1 MSPFPTSGEI
11 FQYLKSIEG
20 DAAEFGSVNTVI
32 SATRT
37 GFNTDGAGFMMML
50 SGAGLAAEG
59 RTALVLGAGGAGRST
74 AAVLKR
80 AGAKVFLYRKRKE
93 LLEDVCRELG
103 VEPPPRFFPASCLS
117 TARGWACTRARAF
130 RRLKESR

>member
-1 MSPFPTSGEI
+1 MKKLKLGLLGRDVSGSESERMHRFILSAQGVACDYENVSAGAEEFVPAVKRLLRETDGFNVTIPYKREI

-59 RTALVLGAGGAGRST
+59 RTALVLGAGGAGRSM
-74 AAVLKR
+74 
-80 AGAKVFLYRKRKE
+80 
-93 LLEDVCRELG
+93 
-103 VEPPPRFFPASCLS
+103 PPC
-117 TARGWACTRARAF
+117 
-130 RRLKESR
+130 